1 MDVRAVVFDIG
12 DVLEVVGPPTGVA
25 TWSARLGLTEPEL
38 EALVAQVDPGDL
50 AVTGG
55 LDEVALRGRYVSLL
69 GLSPGQ
75 ADAFWADQWDWYC
88 GVLDEELAA
97 YARGLRP
104 RVRTALLSNS
114 ADGARR
120 EEQARYGLPD
130 LVDVTVYS
138 HEVGLAKPDPAVFL
152 LTCARLGVAPAE
164 AVLVDDQPANV
175 AAAQEVGMAVVL
187 HRSTATTIAAVDRL
201 LEPAGA

>member
-1 MDVRAVVFDIG
+1 M
-12 DVLEVVGPPTGVA
+12 
-25 TWSARLGLTEPEL
+25 
-38 EALVAQVDPGDL
+38 
-50 AVTGG
+50 
-55 LDEVALRGRYVSLL
+55 
-69 GLSPGQ
+69 
-75 ADAFWADQWDWYC
+75 
-88 GVLDEELAA
+88 
-97 YARGLRP
+97 RP

-187 HRSTATTIAAVDRL
+187 HRSTATTIAAVDQL
-201 LEPAGA
+201 LEPGGA